1 MQPRNLAARAGR
13 WSATHRKTAILGWI
27 LFVVLATLIGGKV
40 GQQNLESSKMGNGES
55 KRHDVIVDNAN
66 FPDEIGERV
75 LIQGKGSVKAD
86 SPQVTAA
93 VKDVVNRLEQIK
105 GVDEHREPAQRAA
118 ARQHRLQGRPLRAR
132 DLHAARQGRDQGGD
146 GGAGALGRRARRGRR
161 RRPEGAPRAPRR
173 GARRRVRA
181 EGARRPAAR
190 GRGQGEAVLDG
201 RHAAHPPAHV
211 RRARRRRRP
220 AAARR
225 RPRSPRRWG
234 CSAPLSQLSPLHAA
248 VAQVVDAHRPRRRR
262 RLRHV
267 LPPADAGGAGQ
278 GPLPGGRAGR
288 RRRHV
293 GSRGADLR
301 LHRHRRDGRHV
312 LLRQRDLLVLRH
324 RHDPRRRR
332 RDDRV
337 AHVPPGGAVLPR
349 PEGLAREGPPAVHR
363 QAPPQEQGR
372 VARVERDP
380 EPRPGPPRPVRGPR
394 RRPARRA
401 GDPGARHAV
410 QGGRHRG
417 HVPQPADHPDA
428 RPRRRGLPRRQPA
441 GHGRHQGQGRH
452 DARGPDRDQAAPR
465 QGDRHGSAVRALEPS
480 TSTPTR
486 PSRWCRCRSRAR
498 APTPRRS
505 ARSRRCATRSC
516 RPPSASST
524 TRRSRWA
531 A

>member
-75 LIQGKGSVKAD
+75 LIQGKGSVTAD

-105 GVDEHREPAQRAA
+105 GVENIESPLNAQQRANTVSKD
-118 ARQHRLQGRPLRAR
+118 GRSVLVTFTMPGKAETKEETEALE
-132 DLHAARQGRDQGGD
+132 HA
-146 GGAGALGRRARRGRR
+146 GRRARRGRR

-181 EGARRPAAR
+181 EGPRRPAAC

-211 RRARRRRRP
+211 RRARRRRHPAPARRDLDRRDDGAARAAQPAQP
-220 AAARR
+220 AARGR
-225 RPRSPRRWG
+225 
-234 CSAPLSQLSPLHAA
+234 CSGR
-248 VAQVVDAHRPRRRR
+248 DAHRPRRRR

-324 RHDPRRRR
+324 RHDPRCRR

-337 AHVPPGGAVLPR
+337 AHVPPGGPVLPR

-372 VARVERDP
+372 VARLERDP
-380 EPRPGPPRPVRGPR
+380 QPRPGPPRPVRGPR

-428 RPRRRGLPRRQPA
+428 RPHRRGLPRRQPA

-452 DARGPDRDQAAPR
+452 GARGPDRDQAAPR
-465 QGDRHGSAVRALEPS
+465 QGDRHGSAVRAHGRRRQRRQDRRGRVARDQGQGHRRRVGALARDPARRG
-480 TSTPTR
+480 R
-486 PSRWCRCRSRAR
+486 PGHRRQAR
-498 APTPRRS
+498 QHA
-505 ARSRRCATRSC
+505 
-516 RPPSASST
+516 
-524 TRRSRWA
+524 RSRWA